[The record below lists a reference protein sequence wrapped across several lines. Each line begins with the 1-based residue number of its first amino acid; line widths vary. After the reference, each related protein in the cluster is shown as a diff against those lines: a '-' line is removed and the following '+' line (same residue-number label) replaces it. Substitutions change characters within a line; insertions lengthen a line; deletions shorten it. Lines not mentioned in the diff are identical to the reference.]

1 MQKALVL
8 MFTILAFSGCLTGDD
23 RPDFENTDRTIQQEA
38 ASFLVPTRALNE
50 TVSRNVEFIGYSN
63 GVNNNQNPNDIPA
76 GGYFTELAITENYAY
91 IARGSQNGV
100 IGQDGNF
107 GGFSIINIRDKTNPT
122 FVGSFEA
129 PTGGDIAINQDETL
143 AFFTTQR
150 NSVEEITGRLGATQ
164 SPTSTLPRGIYV
176 VDIDE
181 PASPTLA
188 TFVPLPVNGPHTAEY
203 HAHKN
208 GGEYLIV
215 STYDLVTNPATGAI
229 QSAIPLTQRVI
240 VYEILQEPT
249 VLLVPIAQ
257 FQILESA
264 PAGKLYFPHDTFVQ
278 EHPFTNQTLIY
289 VAYWDKGVR
298 VLDFSNPPNLA
309 QPPVNLV
316 EDLDPAADLLMLEE
330 IDGYSE
336 FDPSARNNIHQVR
349 AAADLIDGFHVTV
362 AEPEIISAPE
372 TGIITFLDSSN
383 PTELE
388 RFGYWTLPTTE
399 AGPLTVNNLDYSPHN
414 FDIRDGV
421 VALAHNKA
429 GLWFIDV
436 SDEENLREPKTT
448 GYYLPYMGRDDSPRA
463 QPYVWGA
470 FWQDDYVFVSDESSG
485 LHILRYTG
493 P

>member
-240 VYEILQEPT
+240 VNFIGAALT
-249 VLLVPIAQ
+249 
-257 FQILESA
+257 
-264 PAGKLYFPHDTFVQ
+264 
-278 EHPFTNQTLIY
+278 
-289 VAYWDKGVR
+289 
-298 VLDFSNPPNLA
+298 
-309 QPPVNLV
+309 
-316 EDLDPAADLLMLEE
+316 AADNAGATRTDVTL
-330 IDGYSE
+330 SQS
-336 FDPSARNNIHQVR
+336 PSNSTSV
-349 AAADLIDGFHVTV
+349 V
-362 AEPEIISAPE
+362 
-372 TGIITFLDSSN
+372 
-383 PTELE
+383 
-388 RFGYWTLPTTE
+388 
-399 AGPLTVNNLDYSPHN
+399 
-414 FDIRDGV
+414 GV
-421 VALAHNKA
+421 
-429 GLWFIDV
+429 D
-436 SDEENLREPKTT
+436 
-448 GYYLPYMGRDDSPRA
+448 
-463 QPYVWGA
+463 
-470 FWQDDYVFVSDESSG
+470 
-485 LHILRYTG
+485 
-493 P
+493 